1 MVRLLTIRE
10 IGGSVEP
17 EDAEV
22 DVSWAVGSDFE
33 DAGNPETGA
42 GVVGVGVSGHRV
54 EYVDVIVEGYLF
66 VVDCRWVRRCGRVS
80 QRDAHR

>member
-17 EDAEV
+17 EDAKV

-33 DAGNPETGA
+33 DAGDPEAGA
-42 GVVGVGVSGHRV
+42 GVVGVGVSVDGA
-54 EYVDVIVEGYLF
+54 EYVDVVVEGYLF
-66 VVDCRWVRRCGRVS
+66 VVDCGGLEDSGRVS
-80 QRDAHR
+80 HREAHR